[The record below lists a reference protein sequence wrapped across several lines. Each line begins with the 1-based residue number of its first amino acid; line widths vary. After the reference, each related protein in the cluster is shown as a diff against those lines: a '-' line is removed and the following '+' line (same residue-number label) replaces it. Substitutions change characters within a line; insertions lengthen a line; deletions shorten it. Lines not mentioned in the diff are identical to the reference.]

1 LRRNS
6 SGFRHISLDK
16 YQRICIR
23 IGSKSGKLIVMFYQ
37 RTQQSMFPVQTTA
50 KNILTV
56 SKLNRLARSVLEAEI
71 GQIWLSAE
79 ISNFIAASSG
89 HWYFTLKDDRAQV
102 KGAMF
107 KGANRKV
114 QQKPKEG
121 DKVLVKANIGL
132 YEPRGDYQIIVEHME
147 PEGEG
152 QLKQQFDMLKQQLT
166 SEGIFAQQYKK
177 PIPESVLRVGIVTS
191 DTGAALHDILTVLKR
206 RNPAIEVFI
215 YPSQVQGN
223 GAASLIC
230 AAITQ
235 ANLRAEVDVLIVG
248 RGGGSLEDLWCFNNE
263 QVARTIFASTI
274 PIISAV
280 GHETDVSIA
289 DFVADMRAPTP
300 SAAAELV
307 SQDRSTLL
315 NKTLVLQ
322 DRIIKAFT
330 RLEQE
335 RFHQHQTLRQRLL
348 QNHPQKQ
355 LEQKS
360 QYVDQ
365 LQASL
370 QSAIKQ
376 RLIRAKQ
383 QQQHSHSRLILSSPK
398 KRLQQHQQRLQE
410 LQTKLKRSCQQLVD
424 IKNQKL
430 RNNMHLLD
438 TVSPLATLARGYSIS
453 FKGNKI
459 VKSIQQLQVGD
470 TLVTRLENGEIYSM
484 INQVNEP

>member
-1 LRRNS
+1 
-6 SGFRHISLDK
+6 
-16 YQRICIR
+16 
-23 IGSKSGKLIVMFYQ
+23 
-37 RTQQSMFPVQTTA
+37 MFPTQTTA

-56 SKLNRLARSVLEAEI
+56 SKLNRLARTVLEAEI

-79 ISNFIAASSG
+79 ISNFVAASSG

-121 DKVLVKANIGL
+121 DKVLVKANISL

-152 QLKQQFDMLKQQLT
+152 QLKQQFDMLKRQLA
-166 SEGIFAQQYKK
+166 SEGIFSQEYKK
-177 PIPESVLRVGIVTS
+177 PIPETVLKVGVVTS
-191 DTGAALHDILTVLKR
+191 PTGAALHDILTVLKR
-206 RNPAIEVFI
+206 RNPAIDVVI
-215 YPSQVQGN
+215 YPSQVQGDS
-223 GAASLIC
+223 AASLIC

-235 ANLRAEVDVLIVG
+235 ANLRNEVDVLIVG

-280 GHETDVSIA
+280 GHEIDVSIA

-307 SQDRSTLL
+307 SQDQSSLN

-322 DRIIKAFT
+322 DKLIKAFG
-330 RLEQE
+330 RLQQV
-335 RFHQHQTLRQRLL
+335 RTHQHQNVKQRLL

-365 LQASL
+365 LQTTL
-370 QSAIKQ
+370 HSAIKQ
-376 RLIRAKQ
+376 SLTQVKQ
-383 QQQHSHSRLILSSPK
+383 QQQHIQSRLSLSSPR
-398 KRLQQHQQRLQE
+398 KRLQQHRLGLQQLQSK
-410 LQTKLKRSCQQLVD
+410 LQKSCQQIVD
-424 IKNQKL
+424 NKKQKL
-430 RNNMHLLD
+430 FTSMHLLD

-453 FKGNKI
+453 FKRGEI
-459 VKSIQQLQVGD
+459 VKSIQQVQVGD
-470 TLVTRLENGEIYSM
+470 ILVTRLENGEIHSE
-484 INQVNEP
+484 INQINEI

>member
-1 LRRNS
+1 
-6 SGFRHISLDK
+6 
-16 YQRICIR
+16 
-23 IGSKSGKLIVMFYQ
+23 
-37 RTQQSMFPVQTTA
+37 MFPAQTTT

-56 SKLNRLARSVLEAEI
+56 SKLNRLARSVLETEI

-79 ISNFIAASSG
+79 ISNFVAAASG

-114 QQKPKEG
+114 HLKPKEG

-132 YEPRGDYQIIVEHME
+132 YEPRGDYQLIVEHME

-152 QLKQQFDMLKQQLT
+152 QLKQQFEMLKRQLA
-166 SEGIFAQQYKK
+166 SEGIFAQEYKK
-177 PIPESVLRVGIVTS
+177 PIPEFVLKVGIVTS
-191 DTGAALHDILTVLKR
+191 PTGAALHDILTVLER
-206 RNPAIEVFI
+206 RNPAIEVVI
-215 YPSQVQGN
+215 YPSQVQGDS
-223 GAASLIC
+223 AASLIC

-235 ANLRAEVDVLIVG
+235 ANLRNEVDVLIVG

-263 QVARTIFASTI
+263 QVARTIFASSI

-280 GHETDVSIA
+280 GHEIDVSIA

-307 SQDRSTLL
+307 SQDQSTLY

-322 DRIIKAFT
+322 DKLVKAFS
-330 RLEQE
+330 RLQQEQGHK
-335 RFHQHQTLRQRLL
+335 FLNIKQRLL

-365 LQASL
+365 IQTAL
-370 QSAIKQ
+370 QSAISRKLTQ
-376 RLIRAKQ
+376 AKQ
-383 QQQHSHSRLILSSPK
+383 QQTHIQSRLALSSPEK
-398 KRLQQHQQRLQE
+398 LLQRHQLGLQDLHARLQ
-410 LQTKLKRSCQQLVD
+410 KNCQQLVAN
-424 IKNQKL
+424 KNQKL
-430 RNNMHLLD
+430 LNNMHLLD
-438 TVSPLATLARGYSIS
+438 TVSPLATLARGYTIS
-453 FKGNKI
+453 FKQGKI
-459 VKSIQQLQVGD
+459 VKNTQQVQVGD
-470 TLVTRLENGEIYSM
+470 TLVTRLEGGEIHSEV
-484 INQVNEP
+484 NQISGS

>member
-1 LRRNS
+1 
-6 SGFRHISLDK
+6 
-16 YQRICIR
+16 
-23 IGSKSGKLIVMFYQ
+23 
-37 RTQQSMFPVQTTA
+37 MFPAQNTA
-50 KNILTV
+50 KNVLTV

-79 ISNFIAASSG
+79 ISNFVAASSG
-89 HWYFTLKDDRAQV
+89 HWYFTLKDERAQV

-152 QLKQQFDMLKQQLT
+152 QLKQQFDMLKRQLAA
-166 SEGIFAQQYKK
+166 EGIFAQEFKK
-177 PIPESVLRVGIVTS
+177 TLPETLLRVGIVTS
-191 DTGAALHDILTVLKR
+191 PTGAALHDILTVLQR
-206 RNPAIEVFI
+206 RNPAIEVVI
-215 YPSQVQGN
+215 YPSQVQGDS
-223 GAASLIC
+223 AVLLIC

-235 ANLRAEVDVLIVG
+235 ANLRNEVDVLIVG

-263 QVARTIFASTI
+263 QLARTIFASTI

-280 GHETDVSIA
+280 GHEIDVSIA

-307 SQDRSTLL
+307 SQDQSTLY
-315 NKTLVLQ
+315 NKTLALQ
-322 DRIIKAFT
+322 DKLLKAFT
-330 RLEQE
+330 RLQLEW
-335 RFHQHQTLRQRLL
+335 FHQHQAVKQRLL

-365 LQASL
+365 LQITL
-370 QSAIKQ
+370 QSTIKQ
-376 RLIRAKQ
+376 RLIQAKQ
-383 QQQHSHSRLILSSPK
+383 QQQHSQSRLYLTSPHK
-398 KRLQQHQQRLQE
+398 LLQRHQLGLQE
-410 LQTKLKRSCQQLVD
+410 LQTKLQKSCQQLID
-424 IKNQKL
+424 NKKQKSL
-430 RNNMHLLD
+430 NIIHLLD

-459 VKSIQQLQVGD
+459 VKSTQQVQVGD
-470 TLVTRLENGEIYSM
+470 ILVTRLEDGEIRGE
-484 INQVNEP
+484 INQINET